1 MGRLTMSELPKWGVD
16 PCPDGCFCEHCVNP
30 EVPLLR
36 AVAGDAARQ
45 MILNA
50 EQQVEPLRARLLS
63 LAEHPESANWS
74 SLTRLVELIEQAYV
88 LAVESALD
96 E

>member
-1 MGRLTMSELPKWGVD
+1 MSELPKW
-16 PCPDGCFCEHCVNP
+16 E
-30 EVPLLR
+30 EVSPLR
-36 AVAGDAARQ
+36 TVAGDAARQ

-63 LAEHPESANWS
+63 LAEHPQRANWS
-74 SLTRLVELIEQAYV
+74 SLVALTELVERAYV

>member
-1 MGRLTMSELPKWGVD
+1 MVRLTMSELPKW
-16 PCPDGCFCEHCVNP
+16 E
-30 EVPLLR
+30 EVSPLR
-36 AVAGDAARQ
+36 SVAGDAARQ

-50 EQQVEPLRARLLS
+50 EQQCAPLGACLRS
-63 LAEHPESANWS
+63 LAEHPQRANWS
-74 SLTRLVELIEQAYV
+74 SLVALTELVERAYV

>member
-1 MGRLTMSELPKWGVD
+1 MSELPKW
-16 PCPDGCFCEHCVNP
+16 E
-30 EVPLLR
+30 EVSELR
-36 AVAGDAARQ
+36 RGAGDATRQ

-88 LAVESALD
+88 LTVELSND

>member
-1 MGRLTMSELPKWGVD
+1 MSELPKWEAVS
-16 PCPDGCFCEHCVNP
+16 E
-30 EVPLLR
+30 LR
-36 AVAGDAARQ
+36 QVRTDVFRQ

-50 EQQVEPLRARLLS
+50 EQQCEPLRARLLS

-88 LAVESALD
+88 LAVESYPD